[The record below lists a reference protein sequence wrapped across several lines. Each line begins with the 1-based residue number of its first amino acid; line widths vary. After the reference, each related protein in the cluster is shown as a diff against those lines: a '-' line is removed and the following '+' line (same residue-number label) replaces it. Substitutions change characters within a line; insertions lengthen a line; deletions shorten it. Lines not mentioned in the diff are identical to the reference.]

1 MSPHAEALLGYP
13 LSHWLIPGFWRNI
26 IHPAD
31 LTRAQNFCDHEVL
44 AGRDHSLDYR
54 VITADGRCLW
64 VRDIVSLI
72 EHGHEPVL
80 RGLMIDISEAKRT
93 EEALRLS
100 EQKFASVFQQCP
112 DILVIARLSDGCLL
126 EVNEAFEEQIGLTA
140 EDVIGQNRHQ
150 PRDMGHTRHRAGVVA
165 ALRRPPASATL
176 KCPFVAATAKPLPG

>member
-1 MSPHAEALLGYP
+1 MSPHAEQLLGYP

-31 LTRAQNFCDHEVL
+31 LTRAQHFCDHEVL

-72 EHGHEPVL
+72 EHGHEPIM
-80 RGLMIDISEAKRT
+80 RGLMIDISETKRT
-93 EEALRLS
+93 EEALQLS

-126 EVNEAFEEQIGLTA
+126 EVNEAFEEQIGLSAGQVVGQTA
-140 EDVIGQNRHQ
+140 TELNIWGIQGSAPGFCNVC
-150 PRDMGHTRHRAGVVA
+150 
-165 ALRRPPASATL
+165 RPAASATW
-176 KCPFVAATAKPLPG
+176 KCPFGAATASCSPD